1 MFVVIGE
8 DGTQLSPVVEDQTQA
23 EIEACYIMQFTAW
36 QNAQVVETN

>member
-23 EIEACYIMQFTAW
+23 EIEACWIAHFTTW
-36 QNAQVVETN
+36 QNPQVVETN